1 MEILTMKTC
10 FPLGALCIAFVLAAG
25 ATGRAQIAAPLAA
38 ATRRELTIVVVDALG
53 GNARERD
60 TYDRIARV
68 FTDVFEAKKWPL
80 KISVERFGANAPA
93 HETELRIYVQG
104 IRQETP
110 VDLTFSAWI
119 TLTDHGTK
127 TDFGV
132 IRYRYDIRPMEQM
145 DDRLDRVVRGAAL
158 MTVAKV
164 EPILFPK

>member
-1 MEILTMKTC
+1 MKTC
-10 FPLGALCIAFVLAAG
+10 FSLGALSFALALAAG
-25 ATGRAQIAAPLAA
+25 AAGRAQTAAPTAA
-38 ATRRELTIVVVDALG
+38 SAPRELTIVVVDAIG

-68 FTDVFEAKKWPL
+68 FTDVFDAKKWPL
-80 KISVERFGANAPA
+80 KVNVERFGANSPD
-93 HETELRIYVQG
+93 HEIELRIYLKG
-104 IRQETP
+104 IRKETP

-127 TDFGV
+127 TDFGI
-132 IRYRYDIRPMEQM
+132 IRYRCDIRPMEQM

-158 MTVAKV
+158 MTVAKI